1 VISRRAPAVL
11 TELQS
16 VKHKCLNHGFTVI
29 ELVAVLVL
37 IGVLAVTS
45 YSRWFSGSP
54 FELSATAADIS
65 TVARLA
71 QRIAVFKP
79 GNNITLGVS
88 NVAGI
93 WQLVV
98 MEDDDGYISNLFQ
111 NDNNS
116 GNTIAIAGVAGP
128 VTLSAVNDLVVNYDD
143 LGNISALLVGG
154 VALGATVGVAISIST
169 DSPKLI
175 CISPVGFV
183 HAGACG

>member
-11 TELQS
+11 TGLQS
-16 VKHKCLNHGFTVI
+16 VKYKCLNNGFTVI

-45 YSRWFSGSP
+45 FSRWFGGSS
-54 FELSATAADIS
+54 FDSTATAADIS

-79 GNNITLGVS
+79 GNIISLEVKR
-88 NVAGI
+88 VAGI
-93 WQLVV
+93 WQLAV
-98 MEDDDGYISNLFQ
+98 MEDDGGSVSNLFQ
-111 NDNNS
+111 IDNNS
-116 GNTIAIAGVAGP
+116 GNTISITGLTGP
-128 VTLSAVNDLVVNYDD
+128 ITLSAANNLVVNYDD

-154 VALGATVGVAISIST
+154 VAIGATVGVAISIST
-169 DSPKLI
+169 DSPRLI

-183 HAGACG
+183 HAGACV